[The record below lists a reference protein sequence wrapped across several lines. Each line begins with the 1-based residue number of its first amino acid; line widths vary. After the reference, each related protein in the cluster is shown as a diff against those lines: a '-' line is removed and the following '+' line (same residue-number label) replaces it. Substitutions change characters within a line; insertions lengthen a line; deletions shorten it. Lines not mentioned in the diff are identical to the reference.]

1 MNRLSPNAFN
11 SAAARDAIDPALL
24 KMLRQSIQSSFGYQ
38 LRDVQLRAAQHLQSR
53 SLVQMQ
59 TGEGKTLAIAV
70 AAVLLASQGRR
81 VMIATANE
89 YLADRDRQWMC
100 PLFTAS
106 DLTADYAQP
115 EDDERKRRT
124 AYQSDIV
131 YGTLRQFAFDYL
143 RDLSGA
149 RREANCLP
157 VVGQLD
163 ALIIDEADS
172 LLIDEARTP
181 LLIHQS
187 SDRID
192 AVTESCFRWA
202 AENAARFHE
211 DNDFIVT
218 PSQAVALTSAGRDKF
233 LRSPMPVNMNA
244 LTATEI
250 QHALERAILINQ
262 TMFRDHHYLVRDNQI
277 AIVDEYT
284 GRASSDRTF
293 GAGIHQAIEAREQLP
308 LTPPSQPIARIT
320 VQEFVGKFTHLC
332 GVTATAM
339 EDRDELRRVYRC
351 RVFAV
356 PPHLP
361 CQRVVLETVVAA
373 SQEDKRAQIVCE
385 VKRILAQR
393 RAVLI
398 GTRTIEQSEALS
410 AALREQGIDH
420 AVLNAHDNR
429 REAEIVGLA
438 GQPGRVTVATNL
450 AGRGTDIPLDT
461 AVRDAGGLHVIV
473 AEMNTAGRIDHQLIG
488 RCGRQG
494 DPGSARIY
502 VCSDDEIIRQAFVD
516 TPIETAGETFGDRV
530 ESRIIKRAKRAQQRI
545 QSEHRHQRCR
555 LTAHEANLTASLR
568 LLGLDPYLD
577 TLGEP
582 LG

>member
-1 MNRLSPNAFN
+1 MNHLWPNVFN
-11 SAAARDAIDPALL
+11 TAAARDAIDPAVI
-24 KMLRQSIQSSFGYQ
+24 KTLRRSIQESVGFE
-38 LRDVQLRAAQHLQSR
+38 LRDVQLQAAQYLLSR

-70 AAVLLASQGRR
+70 AAVLLAKQGRS

-89 YLADRDRQWMC
+89 YLADRDMRWMR
-100 PLFTAS
+100 PLFAAS
-106 DLTADYAQP
+106 GLAVDYAQP
-115 EDDERKRRT
+115 KADQQQRRN
-124 AYQSDIV
+124 AYQADVV

-143 RDLSGA
+143 RDLSGK
-149 RREANCLP
+149 RRDANRLP
-157 VVGQLD
+157 VIARLD

-181 LLIHQS
+181 LIIHQL
-187 SDRID
+187 SDRLD
-192 AVTESCFRWA
+192 AAMESCFRWA
-202 AENAARFHE
+202 ADIAVRFHE
-211 DNDFIVT
+211 GDDFIIT
-218 PSQAVALTSAGRDKF
+218 PSRAVGLTAAGRDKF
-233 LRSPMPVNMNA
+233 FATPMPAAMNS
-244 LTATEI
+244 LTTTEI
-250 QHALERAILINQ
+250 QHALERAILVNQ
-262 TMFRDHHYLVRDNQI
+262 TMFRDHQYLVRDDRI

-293 GAGIHQAIEAREQLP
+293 AAGMQQAIEAREKLV

-320 VQEFVGKFTHLC
+320 VQDFVAKFAHLC

-339 EDRDELRRVYRC
+339 GDRDELRRVYRF
-351 RVFAV
+351 RVFEV

-361 CQRVVLETVVAA
+361 CRRVMLETIVAA
-373 SQEDKRAQIVCE
+373 GQEDKCEQIVRE
-385 VKRILAQR
+385 VKEILAQR

-410 AALREQGIDH
+410 VVLQGAGVDH
-420 AVLNAHDNR
+420 AVLNARNHR

-450 AGRGTDIPLDT
+450 AGRGTDIPLD
-461 AVRDAGGLHVIV
+461 AVVRDAGGLHVIV
-473 AEMNTAGRIDHQLIG
+473 AEMNTAGRIDLQLIG

-502 VCSDDEIIRQAFVD
+502 VSLDDEIIRQAFGG
-516 TPIETAGETFGDRV
+516 TATEAATEMFDDRAKAK
-530 ESRIIKRAKRAQQRI
+530 IIKRAKLAQQRI
-545 QSEHRHQRCR
+545 EHDHRLQRCR

-568 LLGLDPYLD
+568 LLGLDPQLD
-577 TLGEP
+577 ILGEP
-582 LG
+582 MA